1 MDTFIWSER
10 FVTGQPQVDDEH
22 QELVR
27 LINRVGTLSAGE
39 SGAGGQIADILEAL
53 VDYAAV
59 HFAHEEELM
68 ERIGCDPRHVDLH
81 RKIHADFASQIV
93 NMRAVSSGPSDIEYL
108 LRFLSNWL
116 AYHILGTDQAMV
128 RQFRDIESGLTP
140 AEAYAAEEG
149 RLADPA
155 TGSLLD
161 ALNGLYRVL
170 GRRNQ
175 VLVDLNRQLEERV
188 ERRTAELQQSNR
200 RLTEEDAKLKEMLA
214 RLEATQQQL
223 VESERKRAAL
233 GAQRSLQQMLAQIVD
248 GDPVPTL
255 VINASHQVTHW
266 NKACAVVTGLEAA
279 EMVGRSRHWAAFYP
293 DERPIL
299 ADLVVDGAGRESLE
313 TFYRGKCRAS
323 PIIDGAYEAEDFF
336 PHLGAGGRWLYF
348 TAAPLRDAG
357 GRIIGAVETLQDVTE
372 RHRAEEDLRSYQTHL
387 EELVGQRTAELREVN
402 RQLQEDNARREL
414 AEAEL
419 RRRYT
424 ELTELNIELSETREQ
439 LVQSEK
445 LASIGQLAAGVAH
458 EINNPIGFVN
468 SNLGTLSRYFGDLK
482 AVIDAYR
489 SGDAGRIATAVEA
502 ADLEFLL
509 DDARD
514 LLDESLDGLG
524 RVKKIVQ
531 DLRDFSRVDRGGRE
545 PTDLNAALASTLRV
559 AAGQLGA
566 GTEIVTEFG
575 ELPPV
580 VCDAA
585 RINQVF
591 LNLLLNA
598 AQAIAGQGRITVRS
612 GRDDDGV
619 WVSVEDTGCGIAPE
633 IRDHIFEPFFTTRP
647 VGQGTWLG
655 LSTCHDIVVKEHG
668 GRIDVDS
675 QPGRGSV
682 FRVRLPLTAG

>member
-1 MDTFIWSER
+1 MAERPLPDDTGALQAEI
-10 FVTGQPQVDDEH
+10 
-22 QELVR
+22 VR
-27 LINRVGTLSAGE
+27 LNKVVRALINRAERESAGR
-39 SGAGGQIADILEAL
+39 SSHFGLLQDTVMLEN
-53 VDYAAV
+53 
-59 HFAHEEELM
+59 
-68 ERIGCDPRHVDLH
+68 
-81 RKIHADFASQIV
+81 K
-93 NMRAVSSGPSDIEYL
+93 
-108 LRFLSNWL
+108 
-116 AYHILGTDQAMV
+116 V
-128 RQFRDIESGLTP
+128 R
-140 AEAYAAEEG
+140 
-149 RLADPA
+149 
-155 TGSLLD
+155 
-161 ALNGLYRVL
+161 
-170 GRRNQ
+170 
-175 VLVDLNRQLEERV
+175 
-188 ERRTAELQQSNR
+188 RRT
-200 RLTEEDAKLKEMLA
+200 TE
-214 RLEATQQQL
+214 
-223 VESERKRAAL
+223 
-233 GAQRSLQQMLAQIVD
+233 
-248 GDPVPTL
+248 
-255 VINASHQVTHW
+255 
-266 NKACAVVTGLEAA
+266 LEAA
-279 EMVGRSRHWAAFYP
+279 LHEN
-293 DERPIL
+293 ERINR
-299 ADLVVDGAGRESLE
+299 DLTRE
-313 TFYRGKCRAS
+313 R
-323 PIIDGAYEAEDFF
+323 
-336 PHLGAGGRWLYF
+336 
-348 TAAPLRDAG
+348 
-357 GRIIGAVETLQDVTE
+357 
-372 RHRAEEDLRSYQTHL
+372 EEQRVLIRKL
-387 EELVGQRTAELREVN
+387 EEAHN
-402 RQLQEDNARREL
+402 QLL
-414 AEAEL
+414 
-419 RRRYT
+419 
-424 ELTELNIELSETREQ
+424 
-439 LVQSEK
+439 QSEK

-489 SGDAGRIATAVEA
+489 SGDAGRIAAAVEA

-647 VGQGTWLG
+647 VGQGTGLG

>member
-1 MDTFIWSER
+1 MRAFLWDQR
-10 FVTGQPQVDDEH
+10 FETGIATVDRQHLGLVETVN
-22 QELVR
+22 ELGNELMNGELPEAQLNELFQR
-27 LINRVGTLSAGE
+27 LAQY
-39 SGAGGQIADILEAL
+39 A
-53 VDYAAV
+53 VD
-59 HFAHEEELM
+59 HFAHEEKLM
-68 ERIGCDPRHVDLH
+68 ADQGIDPRHQESHTQHH
-81 RKIHADFASQIV
+81 RQFVEQVVSIWQAKASIEHPAQVIH
-93 NMRAVSSGPSDIEYL
+93 E
-108 LRFLSNWL
+108 FLAGWL
-116 AYHILGTDQAMV
+116 TVHILGEDQVMA
-128 RQFRDIESGLTP
+128 RQLARIARGES
-140 AEAYAAEEG
+140 AASAYDNEPDSHDPTTAILLGALG
-149 RLADPA
+149 RLY
-155 TGSLLD
+155 GLLSEQN
-161 ALNGLYRVL
+161 LNLMRI
-170 GRRNQ
+170 NQ
-175 VLVDLNRQLEERV
+175 TLEQRV
-188 ERRTAELQQSNR
+188 E
-200 RLTEEDAKLKEMLA
+200 
-214 RLEATQQQL
+214 
-223 VESERKRAAL
+223 
-233 GAQRSLQQMLAQIVD
+233 
-248 GDPVPTL
+248 
-255 VINASHQVTHW
+255 
-266 NKACAVVTGLEAA
+266 
-279 EMVGRSRHWAAFYP
+279 
-293 DERPIL
+293 
-299 ADLVVDGAGRESLE
+299 
-313 TFYRGKCRAS
+313 
-323 PIIDGAYEAEDFF
+323 
-336 PHLGAGGRWLYF
+336 
-348 TAAPLRDAG
+348 
-357 GRIIGAVETLQDVTE
+357 
-372 RHRAEEDLRSYQTHL
+372 
-387 EELVGQRTAELREVN
+387 QRT
-402 RQLQEDNARREL
+402 REL
-414 AEAEL
+414 AEAS
-419 RRRYT
+419 R
-424 ELTELNIELSETREQ
+424 Q
-439 LVQSEK
+439 LMQSEK
-445 LASIGQLAAGVAH
+445 LAAIGQLAAGVAH

-489 SGDAGRIATAVEA
+489 SGDAGRIAAAVEA

-619 WVSVEDTGCGIAPE
+619 WVSVEDTGCGIPPE

-647 VGQGTWLG
+647 VGQGTGLG